1 MTGGTGIANGV
12 PSIVDRAG
20 YAITLND
27 LEFLGL
33 TVDQANAMKS
43 RTLPLGMSA
52 GVYQEFV
59 ESLRGALHDEG
70 ATDADVRIQGSSVK
84 FFSGHHKSMPWDRDE
99 IEDEYLK
106 ANGAKSP
113 LSAYS
118 LNSIVEGLTKHWP
131 DRAHRPEARPFD
143 ALYRVGVHNEASDY
157 DVQIS
162 SFILVEKV
170 RAQIRRRGVEPTDLR
185 VNKPTYNFVK
195 KEYSSQLAYLAQW
208 AANACELAGR
218 PVTVAVFDGGGPPDV
233 RDEFGELSSHF
244 RNDDDW
250 ILFSPAFG
258 S

>member
-1 MTGGTGIANGV
+1 MTGGIETTKDV
-12 PSIVDRAG
+12 PLIVDRAG
-20 YAITLND
+20 YAITLDD
-27 LEFLGL
+27 LDFLGL
-33 TVDQANAMKS
+33 TVDQAADMK
-43 RTLPLGMSA
+43 RGALPLGMSA
-52 GVYQEFV
+52 AVYQEFV

-84 FFSGHHKSMPWDRDE
+84 FFSGHHKAMPWDRDE

-106 ANGAKSP
+106 ANSSTTP

-118 LNSIVEGLTKHWP
+118 LNSILENLTGHWP
-131 DRAHRPEARPFD
+131 DNSNRPEARPFD
-143 ALYRVGVHNEASDY
+143 ALYRVGLHGEASDY

-162 SFILVEKV
+162 SHILVDKV
-170 RAQIRRRGVEPTDLR
+170 RDQIRRRGVKPTDLR

-208 AANACELAGR
+208 AAKACELAGR

-233 RDEFGELSSHF
+233 REEFGELSSHF

-250 ILFSPAFG
+250 IIVSPRDG